1 MVIHGLLDLPPRE
14 YQALL
19 PQLTRVGRPRRF
31 LDVLTQKSC
40 AESNLPGMLW
50 VPVWFSITK
59 AATPSNGREGEN
71 ESEVTENKGS
81 Q

>member
-1 MVIHGLLDLPPRE
+1 MVIHGLLDLLPRE

-19 PQLTRVGRPRRF
+19 QQLTRVGRPRRF

-40 AESNLPGMLW
+40 EESNLPGMLW
-50 VPVWFSITK
+50 VPLWFSIVE
-59 AATPSNGREGEN
+59 AATPSDGQEGKKER
-71 ESEVTENKGS
+71 EVTENKGS